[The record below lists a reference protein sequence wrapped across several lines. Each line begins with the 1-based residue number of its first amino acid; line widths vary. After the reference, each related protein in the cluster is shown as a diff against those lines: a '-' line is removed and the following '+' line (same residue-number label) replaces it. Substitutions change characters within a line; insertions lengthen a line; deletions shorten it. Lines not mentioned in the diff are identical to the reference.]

1 MADPNYIAAKTFL
14 NLLPDAQAVKLCKQ
28 KLAGVEDKKK
38 SSRQRVKDYLKY
50 LDKK

>member
-14 NLLPDAQAVKLCKQ
+14 NLLPDAVKVKLCNQ
-28 KLAGVEDKKK
+28 TLAGVEDKKK
-38 SSRQRVKDYLKY
+38 NRRQMAKDFEKW